1 MLLSI
6 TLEQTKDANYK
17 ASDLGFLL
25 HKNPFNVHEFN
36 LSFGKAHVF
45 YPQATDEKCTATLFA
60 ELDGIDI
67 VKNYRMPK
75 GSSRELKQYVND
87 RPYTVNS
94 FFTVALSRVYRSAIN
109 GTCVKQPELVT
120 QELPL
125 TVSLPVLP
133 SRGGENLIRN
143 LFEPLGYEVSIDQ
156 YDFDAQLPECG
167 ASPYFKVTLKQTIV
181 LSDLLTHL
189 YVLIPVLDNDKH
201 YWVGFDEVEKLIRNG
216 KSWIPN
222 HPAKDLIVARYLKK
236 QGSLTR
242 KALAEFEVEE
252 TILDQIEEAV
262 VDEALEQERQ
272 SQASED
278 KLEKKVRLN
287 DLRIQKIVE
296 TINSLDVSTI
306 MDLGCGEGKY
316 LREYLKIHK
325 LNKITGIEVSPSVLD
340 KAEQRL
346 KIDRMPERVREK
358 LYLLQGSLT
367 YKDKRLKNTDL
378 ATCIEVIEH
387 IDEDRLD
394 AFAESLFGFSK
405 PKYVII
411 TTPNVEF
418 NVTFENMSEGKLR
431 HSDHRFEWDR
441 TTFQNWCE
449 VICEKYNYTV
459 TYDSIGEEHPE
470 FGAPT
475 QMGLFRIR

>member
-6 TLEQTKDANYK
+6 TLEQTKDANYI
-17 ASDLGFLL
+17 ATDLGFLL

-45 YPQATDEKCTATLFA
+45 YPEASDEKCTAALFA

-67 VKNYRMPK
+67 VKNYRTPK
-75 GSSRELKQYVND
+75 GSNKELKQYVND

-94 FFTVALSRVYRSAIN
+94 FFTVALSRIYSTAMA
-109 GTCVKQPELVT
+109 GTCNKQPDLVA
-120 QELPL
+120 QQLPL

-133 SRGGENLIRN
+133 SKGGKTLIRN
-143 LFEPLGYEVSIDQ
+143 LFEPLGYEVIIDQ
-156 YDFDAQLPECG
+156 YDFDAQLPEWG
-167 ASPYFKVTLKQTIV
+167 ASPYFNVTLKQNIV
-181 LSDLLTHL
+181 LSELLTHL

-201 YWVGFDEVEKLIRNG
+201 YWVGFDEVDKLIRNG
-216 KSWIPN
+216 KNWIPD
-222 HPAKDLIVARYLKK
+222 HPQKNLIVARYLKK

-242 KALAEFEVEE
+242 KALAELEVEKTVLE
-252 TILDQIEEAV
+252 LVEEPV
-262 VDEALEQERQ
+262 VDETLEQERQ
-272 SQASED
+272 SQAKED
-278 KLEKKVRLN
+278 QLEKKVRLN

-296 TINSLDVSTI
+296 TINSLDVSSI

-316 LREYLKIHK
+316 LREYLKIKK
-325 LNKITGIEVSPSVLD
+325 LHQITGIEVSTSVLD

-358 LYLLQGSLT
+358 LALLQGSLT
-367 YKDKRLKNTDL
+367 YKDQRLKNMDL

-394 AFAESLFGFSK
+394 AFAESLFAFSK
-405 PKYVII
+405 PKYAII

-418 NVTFENMSEGKLR
+418 NVTFENMPEGKLR
-431 HSDHRFEWDR
+431 HNDHRFEWDR
-441 TTFQNWCE
+441 KTFQNWCDA
-449 VICEKYNYTV
+449 ICEKYNYEV
-459 TYDSIGEEHPE
+459 SFDSIGEEHPE
-470 FGAPT
+470 YGAPT
-475 QMGLFRIR
+475 QMGLFRIN